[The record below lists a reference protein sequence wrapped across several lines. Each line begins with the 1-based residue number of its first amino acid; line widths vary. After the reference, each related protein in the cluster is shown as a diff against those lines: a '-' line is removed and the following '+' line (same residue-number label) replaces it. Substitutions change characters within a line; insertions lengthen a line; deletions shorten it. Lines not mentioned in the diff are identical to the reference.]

1 MEDRTHKTM
10 SPGKMDGQTW
20 QIALRRD
27 KVGSGR
33 GAIKARR
40 WRRGGGDVCESAK
53 KRGRKEGM
61 RRTQK
66 VTKEPPQGQKTRAD
80 PTQQISSDKD

>member
-1 MEDRTHKTM
+1 MRGTVDRGTGGIYGEVEDRTHKTM

-27 KVGSGR
+27 KAGSGR

-40 WRRGGGDVCESAK
+40 WRRVKEGDMSGGKRDACESAK
-53 KRGRKEGM
+53 KEEGTRECKEHK
-61 RRTQK
+61 R
-66 VTKEPPQGQKTRAD
+66 
-80 PTQQISSDKD
+80 